1 MKLIASGATLRDR
14 DAVRF
19 FEHEAF
25 RSVRDYSFTTGPVAG
40 Y

>member
-25 RSVRDYSFTTGPVAG
+25 RSVPRLFLYHRAL
-40 Y
+40 

>member
-1 MKLIASGATLRDR
+1 MKLIASGAMLRDR

-25 RSVRDYSFTTGPVAG
+25 RSVRDYSSTTGL
-40 Y
+40 